1 MRIVVVTGMSGAG
14 KSTALK
20 ALEDLGFYCADN
32 LPMPLLKQFVE
43 LLGQIKNL
51 AKVALVVDARAGEF
65 LGGFQAVFEAIR
77 SAGHTVE
84 VLFLDAPDQV
94 LLRRFSET
102 RRRHPL
108 GGDDLRKGIDEERRL
123 LGGLHDYPGAA
134 VVNTDGL
141 NVHQLKGIVQ
151 ERYGKRE
158 GALGIT
164 LLSFGFKLG
173 LPPEADVVFD
183 VRFLP
188 NPYFEPTL
196 TSRTGLE
203 TAVQDFVLG
212 SPDAEAFLGLA
223 ERMLRFTIP
232 RYEREGKAYLTI
244 AIGCTGGRHRSVS
257 IVEELARRLG
267 AVHSITVRHRDLEP
281 GS

>member
-43 LLGQIKNL
+43 LLGQVKNL

-65 LGGFQAVFEAIR
+65 LGGFQAVFEAILA
-77 SAGHTVE
+77 AGHTVE

-158 GALGIT
+158 GALGST

-203 TAVQDFVLG
+203 TEVQDFVLG

-281 GS
+281 AS